1 MGVTRCRTVVEKLL
15 AFGRSPET
23 PIALIS
29 EGTMPGQ
36 RRVVGTLGSFLA
48 GEELS
53 ETAAPGMIVVG
64 DVVRAIPEMDWF
76 RPMEEEP

>member
-29 EGTMPGQ
+29 GGTTPGQ

-48 GEELS
+48 GEEL
-53 ETAAPGMIVVG
+53 PK
-64 DVVRAIPEMDWF
+64 RPRPE
-76 RPMEEEP
+76 